1 MMPFRSSMEVRPLL
15 LIGLLIGL
23 SAGCG
28 PSGDGEAADQLRPD
42 VDATSTRSP
51 VPGPGEA
58 GATPDF
64 SYAGPVLDL
73 PQDPDVSDP
82 RGHETERDW
91 AIAAGT
97 VAWARVQGLGALP
110 VGEIAAILGT
120 TFVGTPYEPG
130 TLELPG
136 PEALVVNLETFDC
149 VTFVEQVLVLAHLV
163 RDAAVV
169 PATQADSEEGRA
181 FRARYR
187 EILTDLRYR
196 DAAVDGYGSRL
207 HYFTEWMDQA
217 VARGWAADVTGELG
231 GIPDARPVVFMSSN
245 PASYRQLAE
254 NPLLIEDIRTVE
266 ARLSAGTRLFVPQ
279 ARIADVEEGI
289 RNGDLI
295 AAVSTLE
302 GLDIAHTGIA
312 LRHEGRVHLLHAPLV
327 GDSVEISAQP
337 LADRIR
343 GIAGQQGI
351 RILRPLDR

>member
-1 MMPFRSSMEVRPLL
+1 MMPVRLQVGVGSLL
-15 LIGLLIGL
+15 LLMGFL
-23 SAGCG
+23 AGCG
-28 PSGDGEAADQLRPD
+28 PEEDRGMADQVRPG
-42 VDATSTRSP
+42 VAAASPQPSVSAPGDAGTTS
-51 VPGPGEA
+51 G
-58 GATPDF
+58 F

-73 PQDPDVSDP
+73 PQDPDPSDP

-97 VAWARVQGLGALP
+97 VAWARGQGLGALP

-136 PEALVVNLETFDC
+136 REALVVNLETFDC

-163 RDAAVV
+163 RDGAVQ
-169 PATQADSEEGRA
+169 PETRAESEEARA

-196 DAAVDGYGSRL
+196 DAVLDGYGSRL

-217 VARGWAADVTGELG
+217 VARGWATDVTGELG
-231 GIPDARPVVFMSSN
+231 GVPDPRPVHFMSSH
-245 PASYRQLAE
+245 PGSYRQLSE
-254 NPLLIEDIRTVE
+254 DPLLVDAIRTVE
-266 ARLSAGTRLFVPQ
+266 TRLSSGTRLFVPQ
-279 ARIADVEEGI
+279 DRIAEVEEGI

-295 AAVSTLE
+295 AAVSTVD

-312 LRHEGRVHLLHAPLV
+312 LRHDGRVHLLHAPLV
-327 GDSVEISAQP
+327 GDSVEISARP

-343 GIAGQQGI
+343 GISGQQGI
-351 RILRPLDR
+351 RVLRPLDR

>member
-1 MMPFRSSMEVRPLL
+1 MTMSRIQMGVGFLL
-15 LIGLLIGL
+15 LSGFL
-23 SAGCG
+23 AGCG
-28 PSGDGEAADQLRPD
+28 LADDSEVPDQGGSGA
-42 VDATSTRSP
+42 DATSARGEAP
-51 VPGPGEA
+51 EPGEA
-58 GATPDF
+58 GAPSGF

-73 PQDPDVSDP
+73 PQDPDASDP
-82 RGHETERDW
+82 RGHETQRDW

-97 VAWARVQGLGALP
+97 VAWARDQGLGALP

-163 RDAAVV
+163 RDVAVD
-169 PATQADSEEGRA
+169 PEPRADSEEGRA
-181 FRARYR
+181 FRDRYR
-187 EILTDLRYR
+187 EILVDLRYR
-196 DAAVDGYGSRL
+196 DATLDGYGSRL

-217 VARGWAADVTGELG
+217 VARGWATDVTGELG
-231 GIPDARPVVFMSSN
+231 GIPDARRVHFMSSN
-245 PASYRQLAE
+245 PGSYRQLSE
-254 NPLLIEDIRTVE
+254 DPLLVEEIRTVE
-266 ARLSAGTRLFVPQ
+266 ARLSTGTRLFVPQ
-279 ARIADVEEGI
+279 DRIADVEEGI

-295 AAVSTLE
+295 AAVSTVE

-327 GDSVEISAQP
+327 GDSVEISPRP

-343 GIAGQQGI
+343 GIPGQQGI
-351 RILRPLDR
+351 RVLRPLDKP